1 MNFKNNTDNLDQH
14 FLVSE
19 AVINKFIEISNLT
32 KNDICLEIGPGKGI
46 LTKVIAPKVKK
57 LTVIE
62 KDERLEEYLKEIPN
76 INIIIGD
83 AIKESWPKV
92 NKIITSI
99 PYSIIE
105 PFIKKLTKENFDELI
120 MMMGKNYCMNAIDK
134 KITYLSLM
142 TNVFFNIEKIID
154 VPKEA
159 FNPSPRV
166 TSCLVRL
173 TPKKEL
179 TKIEELFQNIYNLD
193 HKKCKNAIIESLI
206 IRDNLTQKE
215 AKEIVNSLNIDETIL
230 NKPFSLIKNEELETL
245 YNKLLQNN

>member
-1 MNFKNNTDNLDQH
+1 
-14 FLVSE
+14 
-19 AVINKFIEISNLT
+19 
-32 KNDICLEIGPGKGI
+32 
-46 LTKVIAPKVKK
+46 
-57 LTVIE
+57 
-62 KDERLEEYLKEIPN
+62 
-76 INIIIGD
+76 
-83 AIKESWPKV
+83 
-92 NKIITSI
+92 
-99 PYSIIE
+99 
-105 PFIKKLTKENFDELI
+105 

-179 TKIEELFQNIYNLD
+179 TKIEELFQKIYNLD

-215 AKEIVNSLNIDETIL
+215 AKEIVNRLNIDETIL
-230 NKPFSLIKNEELETL
+230 NKPFSLIKNEELDTL

>member
-19 AVINKFIEISNLT
+19 TVINKFIEISNLT

-46 LTKVIAPKVKK
+46 LTKIIAPKVKK

-83 AIKESWPKV
+83 AIKEPWPKV

-99 PYSIIE
+99 SYSIIE

-120 MMMGKNYCMNAIDK
+120 MMMGKNYCMNVIDK

-179 TKIEELFQNIYNLD
+179 TKIEELFQKIYNLD

-215 AKEIVNSLNIDETIL
+215 AKEIVNGLNIDETIL

>member
-19 AVINKFIEISNLT
+19 TAINKFIEISNLT

-46 LTKVIAPKVKK
+46 LTKIIAPKVKK

-83 AIKESWPKV
+83 AIKEPWPNV
-92 NKIITSI
+92 NKIISSI

-142 TNVFFNIEKIID
+142 TNAFFNIEKIID

-179 TKIEELFQNIYNLD
+179 TKTEELFQNMYKLD
-193 HKKCKNAIIESLI
+193 HKNCKNALLESLI

-215 AKEIVNSLNIDETIL
+215 AKEIVNSLNIDENIL
-230 NKPFSLIKNEELETL
+230 NKPFFLIKNEELETL

>member
-19 AVINKFIEISNLT
+19 TVINKFIEISNLT

-46 LTKVIAPKVKK
+46 LTKIIAPKVKK

-142 TNVFFNIEKIID
+142 TNAFFNIEKIID

-179 TKIEELFQNIYNLD
+179 TKTEELFQNMYKLD

-206 IRDNLTQKE
+206 IIDNLTQKE

-230 NKPFSLIKNEELETL
+230 NKPFFLIKNEELETL

>member
-19 AVINKFIEISNLT
+19 TVINKFIEISNLT

-46 LTKVIAPKVKK
+46 LTKIIAPKVKK

-62 KDERLEEYLKEIPN
+62 KEEYLKEIPN

-83 AIKESWPKV
+83 AIKEPWPKV

-120 MMMGKNYCMNAIDK
+120 MMIGKNYCMNAIDK

-179 TKIEELFQNIYNLD
+179 TKIEELFQKVYNLD

-215 AKEIVNSLNIDETIL
+215 AKEIVNGLNIDETIL

>member
-19 AVINKFIEISNLT
+19 TVINKFIESSNLT

-46 LTKVIAPKVKK
+46 LTKIIAPKVKK

-179 TKIEELFQNIYNLD
+179 TKIEELFQNIYKLD

-215 AKEIVNSLNIDETIL
+215 AKEIINSLNINENIL
-230 NKPFSLIKNEELETL
+230 NKPFFLIKNEELETL

>member
-19 AVINKFIEISNLT
+19 TVINKFIEISNLT

-46 LTKVIAPKVKK
+46 LTKIIAPKVKK

-83 AIKESWPKV
+83 AIKEPWPKV

-99 PYSIIE
+99 TYSIIE

-142 TNVFFNIEKIID
+142 TNAFFNIEKIID

-179 TKIEELFQNIYNLD
+179 TKIEELFQKIYNLD

-215 AKEIVNSLNIDETIL
+215 AKEIVNSLNIDENIL
-230 NKPFSLIKNEELETL
+230 NKPFFLIKNEELETL

>member
-1 MNFKNNTDNLDQH
+1 MNFKNNTKELDQH
-14 FLVSE
+14 FLVSDV
-19 AVINKFIEISNLT
+19 VINKFIEASNLT
-32 KNDICLEIGPGKGI
+32 KDDVCLEIGPGKGT
-46 LTKVIAPKVKK
+46 LTKIIATKVKK

-62 KDERLEEYLKEIPN
+62 KDNRLEEYLKEIPD
-76 INIIIGD
+76 INIIIDD
-83 AIKESWPKV
+83 AIKAPWPKV

-105 PFIKKLTKENFDELI
+105 PFIKKLIKEDFDELI
-120 MMMGKNYCMNAIDK
+120 MMMGKNYCMNALDK

-142 TNVFFNIEKIID
+142 TNVFFNIEKITD

-159 FNPSPRV
+159 FNPAPRV

-215 AKEIVNSLNIDETIL
+215 AKEIVNNLDIDENIL
-230 NKPFSLIKNEELETL
+230 NKQFSLIKNEELETL

>member
-19 AVINKFIEISNLT
+19 TVINKFIEISNLT

-46 LTKVIAPKVKK
+46 LTKIIAPKVKK

-76 INIIIGD
+76 IDIIIGD
-83 AIKESWPKV
+83 AIKEPWTKV

-179 TKIEELFQNIYNLD
+179 TKIEELFQNMYKLD

-215 AKEIVNSLNIDETIL
+215 AKEIVNSLNIDENIL
-230 NKPFSLIKNEELETL
+230 NKPFFLIKNEELETL

>member
-19 AVINKFIEISNLT
+19 TVINKFIEISNLT

-46 LTKVIAPKVKK
+46 LTKIIAPKVKK

-83 AIKESWPKV
+83 AIKELWPKV

-166 TSCLVRL
+166 ISCLVRL

-179 TKIEELFQNIYNLD
+179 TKIEELFQKIYNLD

-215 AKEIVNSLNIDETIL
+215 AKKIVNSLNIDETIL

>member
-19 AVINKFIEISNLT
+19 TVINKFIEISNLT

-46 LTKVIAPKVKK
+46 LTKIIAPKVKK

-83 AIKESWPKV
+83 AIKEPWPKA

-142 TNVFFNIEKIID
+142 TNAFFNIEKIID

-179 TKIEELFQNIYNLD
+179 TKTEEIFQNMYKLA

-215 AKEIVNSLNIDETIL
+215 AKEIVNSLNIDENIL
-230 NKPFSLIKNEELETL
+230 NKPFFLIKNEELDTL

>member
-19 AVINKFIEISNLT
+19 TVINKFIEASNLT
-32 KNDICLEIGPGKGI
+32 KKDICLEIGPGKGI
-46 LTKVIAPKVKK
+46 LTKIIAPKVKK

-120 MMMGKNYCMNAIDK
+120 MMMGKNYCMSAIDK

-215 AKEIVNSLNIDETIL
+215 AKEIINSLNINENIL
-230 NKPFSLIKNEELETL
+230 NKPFFLIKNEELETL

>member
-19 AVINKFIEISNLT
+19 TVINKFIEASNLT

-46 LTKVIAPKVKK
+46 LTKIIAPKVKK

-83 AIKESWPKV
+83 AIKEAWPKV

-179 TKIEELFQNIYNLD
+179 TKIEELFQKIYNLD

-215 AKEIVNSLNIDETIL
+215 AKEIVNGLNIDETIL

>member
-19 AVINKFIEISNLT
+19 TVINKFIEASNLT

-46 LTKVIAPKVKK
+46 LTKIIAPKVKK

-83 AIKESWPKV
+83 AIKEPWPKV

-179 TKIEELFQNIYNLD
+179 TKTEELFQKIYNLD

-245 YNKLLQNN
+245 YNKLLQND

>member
-19 AVINKFIEISNLT
+19 TVINKFIEISNLT

-46 LTKVIAPKVKK
+46 LTKIIAPKVKK

-83 AIKESWPKV
+83 AIKELWPKV

-179 TKIEELFQNIYNLD
+179 TKTEELFQNMYKLD

-230 NKPFSLIKNEELETL
+230 NKPFFLIKNEELETL

>member
-1 MNFKNNTDNLDQH
+1 MNFKNNTNELDQH
-14 FLVSE
+14 FLVSDV
-19 AVINKFIEISNLT
+19 VINKFIEASNLT
-32 KNDICLEIGPGKGI
+32 KDDVCLEIGPGKGT
-46 LTKVIAPKVKK
+46 LTKIIATKVKK

-62 KDERLEEYLKEIPN
+62 KDNRLEEYLKEIPN
-76 INIIIGD
+76 INIIIDD
-83 AIKESWPKV
+83 AIKAPWPKV

-105 PFIKKLTKENFDELI
+105 PFIKKLTKEDFAELI
-120 MMMGKNYCMNAIDK
+120 MMMGKNYCMNALDK

-142 TNVFFNIEKIID
+142 TNVFFNIEKITD

-159 FNPSPRV
+159 FNPAPRV

-215 AKEIVNSLNIDETIL
+215 AKEIVNNLNIDENIL

>member
-19 AVINKFIEISNLT
+19 TVINKFIEASNLT

-46 LTKVIAPKVKK
+46 LTKIIAPKVKK

-83 AIKESWPKV
+83 AIKEPWHKV

-179 TKIEELFQNIYNLD
+179 TKTEELFQKIYNLD

-215 AKEIVNSLNIDETIL
+215 AKEIVNGLNIGETIL

>member
-1 MNFKNNTDNLDQH
+1 MNFKNNTNELDQH
-14 FLVSE
+14 FLVSD
-19 AVINKFIEISNLT
+19 AVINKFIEASNLT
-32 KNDICLEIGPGKGI
+32 KDDVCLEIGPGKGT
-46 LTKVIAPKVKK
+46 LTRIIATKVKK

-62 KDERLEEYLKEIPN
+62 KDNRLEEYLKEIPN
-76 INIIIGD
+76 INIIIDD
-83 AIKESWPKV
+83 AIKTTWPKV

-105 PFIKKLTKENFDELI
+105 PFIKKLTKEDFDELI
-120 MMMGKNYCMNAIDK
+120 MMMGKNYCMNALDK

-142 TNVFFNIEKIID
+142 TNVFFNMEKIID

-159 FNPSPRV
+159 FNPAPRV

-215 AKEIVNSLNIDETIL
+215 AKEIVNSLNINENIL

>member
-19 AVINKFIEISNLT
+19 TVINKFIEASNLT

-46 LTKVIAPKVKK
+46 LTKIIAPKVKK

-83 AIKESWPKV
+83 AIKELWPKV

-179 TKIEELFQNIYNLD
+179 TKTEELFQNMYKLD

-215 AKEIVNSLNIDETIL
+215 AKEIVNGLNIDETIL

>member
-1 MNFKNNTDNLDQH
+1 MNFKNNTDTLDQH

-19 AVINKFIEISNLT
+19 TVINKFIEFCDLKKS
-32 KNDICLEIGPGKGI
+32 DVCLEIGPGRGV
-46 LTKVIAPKVKK
+46 LTKLIAPNVRK

-62 KDERLEEYLKEIPN
+62 KDERLEAYLKEIPN
-76 INIIIGD
+76 IDVIIGD
-83 AIKESWPKV
+83 AIYVSWPKV

-105 PFIKKLTKENFDELI
+105 PFIKKLTKEDFDELV
-120 MMMGKNYCMNAIDK
+120 MMMGKNYCMSVLDK

-142 TNVFFNIEKIID
+142 TNVFFKVEKIID

-159 FNPSPRV
+159 FKPEPRV
-166 TSCLVRL
+166 MSSLVRIR
-173 TPKKEL
+173 PKKCL
-179 TKIEELFQNIYNLD
+179 TKIDELFQNIYNLD

-206 IRDNLTQKE
+206 IRDNITQKE
-215 AKEIVNSLNIDETIL
+215 AKAVLNNMNIDDNIL
-230 NKPFSLIKNEELETL
+230 NKPFSLIKNEELEVL

>member
-14 FLVSE
+14 FLISE
-19 AVINKFIEISNLT
+19 TVINKFIESSNLT

-46 LTKVIAPKVKK
+46 LTKIIAPKVKK

-62 KDERLEEYLKEIPN
+62 KDNRLEEYLKEIPN

-159 FNPSPRV
+159 FNPEPRV

-179 TKIEELFQNIYNLD
+179 TKTEELFQNIYNLD

-215 AKEIVNSLNIDETIL
+215 AKEIVNSLNIDENIL

>member
-19 AVINKFIEISNLT
+19 TVINKFIEASNLT

-46 LTKVIAPKVKK
+46 LTKIIAPKVKK

-83 AIKESWPKV
+83 AIKEPWPKV

-120 MMMGKNYCMNAIDK
+120 MMIGKNYCMNAIDK

-179 TKIEELFQNIYNLD
+179 TKTEELFQKIYNLD

-245 YNKLLQNN
+245 YNKLL

>member
-1 MNFKNNTDNLDQH
+1 MNFKNNTNELDQH
-14 FLVSE
+14 FLVSDV
-19 AVINKFIEISNLT
+19 VINKFIEASNLT
-32 KNDICLEIGPGKGI
+32 KDDVCLEIGPGKGT
-46 LTKVIAPKVKK
+46 LTKIIATKVKK

-62 KDERLEEYLKEIPN
+62 KDNRLEEYLKEIPN
-76 INIIIGD
+76 INIIIDD
-83 AIKESWPKV
+83 AIKAPWPKV

-120 MMMGKNYCMNAIDK
+120 MMMGKNYCMNALDK

-142 TNVFFNIEKIID
+142 TNVFFNIEKITD

-159 FNPSPRV
+159 FNPAPRV

-215 AKEIVNSLNIDETIL
+215 AKEIVNNLNINENIL